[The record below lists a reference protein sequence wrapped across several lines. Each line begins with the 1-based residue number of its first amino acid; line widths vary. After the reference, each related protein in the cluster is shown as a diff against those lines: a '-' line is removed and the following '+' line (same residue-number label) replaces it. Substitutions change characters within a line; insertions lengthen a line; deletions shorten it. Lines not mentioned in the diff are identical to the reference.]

1 MLFFA
6 LGSESI
12 RVLRKFVTVY
22 LAWNKS
28 SIPLFIKCLESLQNL
43 HTLEIERTTNFSP
56 TSLEDAL
63 MGVTLPQI
71 KTLVMPP
78 IVHPLLQN
86 CHDVEDVVCVVMDEN
101 PSYDRFLGS
110 LASMSGSKVERLAIP
125 LFLLDNQSRK

>member
-78 IVHPLLQN
+78 IVHPLLQTVTMSRTVL
-86 CHDVEDVVCVVMDEN
+86 CAVMNKN

-110 LASMSGSKVERLAIP
+110 LASIPGSKVERLAIP
-125 LFLLDNQSRK
+125 LFLWDNQSRK